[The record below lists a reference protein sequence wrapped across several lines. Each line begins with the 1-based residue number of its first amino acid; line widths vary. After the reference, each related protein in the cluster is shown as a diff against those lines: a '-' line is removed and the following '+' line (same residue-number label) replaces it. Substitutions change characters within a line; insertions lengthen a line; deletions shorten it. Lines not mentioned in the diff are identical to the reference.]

1 MTDEKLEEIAEF
13 YNAVQLTA
21 GAKSFLRNCA
31 SFGLVSGTGK
41 SPLPKGLQSLIRD
54 LIFEYYD
61 NLKEKQKQL

>member
-13 YNAVQLTA
+13 YNTVQQMVR
-21 GAKSFLRNCA
+21 AKNFLRSCS
-31 SFGLVSGTGK
+31 SFGLVSGTAT
-41 SPLPKGLQSLIRD
+41 SSLPKGLQSLIRN

>member
-31 SFGLVSGTGK
+31 SFGLVSGTVT
-41 SPLPKGLQSLIRD
+41 SHLPKGLQLLIRD

-61 NLKEKQKQL
+61 NLKEKQKEL